1 MGKEEMDRT
10 CSTRVD
16 EQFPQN
22 AAGEPCRE
30 DNTNRSNYMY
40 IEV

>member
-10 CSTRVD
+10 YSTRVD
-16 EQFPQN
+16 EKFPQN
-22 AAGEPCRE
+22 LAGELCRE
-30 DNTNRSNYMY
+30 DFTNRSNYMY